1 MTIEKGQIFTPEKKG
16 ALIQEV
22 ENEIVKLDETLRKK
36 ALGASALELV
46 RENRNKLQ
54 TLLSL
59 LFEKK
64 GVVTPQETDDILD
77 ALGTAKR
84 SRLES
89 QYYMGMKAS
98 TIYLIAFLGIGLG
111 VYFYMKKRAK

>member
-1 MTIEKGQIFTPEKKG
+1 MPIEKGQIFTPEKKG

-22 ENEIVKLDETLRKK
+22 EKEIVKLDETLRQKK
-36 ALGASALELV
+36 LSASALQLV
-46 RENRNKLQ
+46 RESRNKLQ
-54 TLLSL
+54 TLLTL

-77 ALGTAKR
+77 AIGTAKR

-89 QYYMGMKAS
+89 QYYIGLKRS
-98 TIYLIAFLGIGLG
+98 TIYLIAFLGIGAC
-111 VYFYMKKRAK
+111 VYFYMKNREK

>member
-1 MTIEKGQIFTPEKKG
+1 MPIEKGQIFTPEKKG

-22 ENEIVKLDETLRKK
+22 ENEIVKLDSALRKK
-36 ALGASALELV
+36 ALGSSALNLV

-54 TLLSL
+54 TLLTL

-77 ALGTAKR
+77 AIANSKK
-84 SRLES
+84 SRLET
-89 QYYMGMKAS
+89 QYYLGMKTS
-98 TIYLIAFLGIGLG
+98 TLYLVAFIAIGVG
-111 VYFYMKKRAK
+111 VYFYMKKRA

>member
-1 MTIEKGQIFTPEKKG
+1 MPIEKGQIFTPEKKG

-36 ALGASALELV
+36 ALGSSALNLV

-54 TLLSL
+54 TLLTL

-77 ALGTAKR
+77 AIGNAKR
-84 SRLES
+84 SRLET
-89 QYYMGMKAS
+89 QYYFGMKTS
-98 TIYLIAFLGIGLG
+98 TLYLVAFIGIGVG
-111 VYFYMKKRAK
+111 VYFYIKKRA

>member
-1 MTIEKGQIFTPEKKG
+1 MPIEKGQIFTPEKKG

-36 ALGASALELV
+36 TLGSSALSLV

-54 TLLSL
+54 TLLTL

-77 ALGTAKR
+77 AIGNSKR

-89 QYYMGMKAS
+89 QYKFGMRTS
-98 TIYLIAFLGIGLG
+98 TLYLVAFLGIGVG
-111 VYFYMKKRAK
+111 VYFYMKKRA